1 LLIGSILVYLEKKGC
16 PYECIQEMHFRYDK
30 DGFVDEPR
38 RIRAHKMIEIGD
50 VAYLLK
56 RGNGK
61 KEFLV

>member
-1 LLIGSILVYLEKKGC
+1 MFIWKEKGW
-16 PYECIQEMHFRYDK
+16 PYECIQKMHSRYNK
-30 DGFVDEPR
+30 DGFVDEPW